1 MKNISTQN
9 IGKKKQ
15 HKMSELSTIFDSF
28 NSNAL
33 KLEASYKELQ
43 DRIKEIDRE
52 MAQTNECLNKKVHEL
67 NKLTRYLNS
76 VLESMYCGV
85 VAIDMDGRIETFNK
99 SAEKILQVKAGD
111 VLGKRIQNSLDQIT
125 SFNELLVETL
135 STRRNVF
142 NQKRVIAVK
151 EGDSRYIESS
161 VTILQDKCGTVTGL
175 VEIFQDLS
183 EIREL
188 KGRLYSVNDLISV
201 GTMAASIA
209 HEIRNP
215 LNGIA
220 GFAGLLKKEVKE
232 HNLKLV
238 DQIILG
244 TNNINKIVTDLL
256 LLARPITLNFR
267 KCNLSEIIDRSLVL
281 VSQETRKKRGNN
293 IKIKKDFTVQ
303 NKEII
308 CDPERL
314 QQAFLNII
322 LNAIQAMREGGELT
336 VFTQELAVDGFCGV
350 QIAFSDTGEGI
361 GNDVMKNVFDPFFT
375 TKTDGTGLGL
385 VVVRKIIELHGG
397 EVSIESEK
405 RKGSTILLRLPEMS
419 YGVSMPFKE
428 QR

>member
-1 MKNISTQN
+1 MKNLTSQSVKN
-9 IGKKKQ
+9 KKQ
-15 HKMSELSTIFDSF
+15 NKISELSTIFDSF

-33 KLEASYKELQ
+33 KLEASYKQLQ

-52 MAQTNECLNKKVHEL
+52 MARTNECLSKKVQEL

-99 SAEKILQVKAGD
+99 SAEKILQVNARD
-111 VLGKRIQNSLDQIT
+111 VLGKSIKNALERT
-125 SFNELLVETL
+125 KGFNDLLLESL
-135 STRRNVF
+135 STKKNVF
-142 NQKRVIAVK
+142 NQKRVIALK
-151 EGDSRYIESS
+151 GGDSRYLESS
-161 VTILQDKCGTVTGL
+161 VTILQDKFGTVTGL

-220 GFAGLLKKEVKE
+220 GFACLLQKELKGQ
-232 HNLKLV
+232 NLTLV
-238 DQIILG
+238 NYIVQG
-244 TNNINKIVTDLL
+244 TKNINKIVTDLL
-256 LLARPITLNFR
+256 LLARPITLNLR
-267 KCNLSEIIDRSLVL
+267 RCELPDILDRSLVL
-281 VSQETRKKRGNN
+281 VSQDSKKKENKN
-293 IKIKKDFTVQ
+293 IQIKKKYMVRN
-303 NKEII
+303 NKIV

-322 LNAIQAMREGGELT
+322 LNAIQAMHEGGELT
-336 VFTQELAVDGFCGV
+336 VFTQELDADGFLGV
-350 QIAFSDTGEGI
+350 QIGFSDTGEGMS
-361 GNDVMKNVFDPFFT
+361 NDSMENVFEPFFT

-397 EVSIESEK
+397 EISIESEK
-405 RKGSTILLRLPEMS
+405 KKGSTILLTLPKIPHEM
-419 YGVSMPFKE
+419 
-428 QR
+428 